1 MKNRLFVL
9 LAFVVL
15 GTSCTEDIREDA
27 PAAEAAGSQTLMT
40 KLAGNIGGEQEPG
53 SLLFKI
59 DDNLAERI
67 AAGEAEDV
75 AAILFPGT
83 EVTLTSAIGI
93 MPKNMKVAK
102 EVGLDRW
109 FMARFDESIPSVTVA
124 SRLAQRPEVQTIQY
138 NTYLSRIESEVV
150 LPYVPTLPTKAEEIN
165 EGSDLPFDDPNLAD
179 QWNLINTGRKDIAET
194 AVEGADVGVKDAWRL
209 TAGSADVIVAVMDCA
224 IKSIHPDLRNAVWVN
239 QAEADGTRGV
249 DDDGNGYIDDE
260 NGFNFVGC
268 TLTDNGDPVKG
279 NLLNWSAG
287 YGHGTHVAGIIGAT
301 NGNGKGVSSIAGG
314 TGNGDGVRLMSCQLF
329 EGSKSTTDSQ
339 SAAAYI
345 YATDNGASVINS
357 SYGFAGGTF
366 LNDHDFINGIKNGA
380 NGSPLEYDAIRYFVH
395 PDNSN
400 SPALKGNIVVF
411 AAGNEAQPYSSY
423 PGALPF
429 CISVTGFGPDYRPG
443 GYTNH
448 GPGCK
453 IAAPGGDLSVGA
465 ADYQANKSQI
475 LSTGVSECAMNN
487 NVYGYDYVYMQGTS
501 MACPHVTGVVALGI
515 SYAEKIGKTFTRE
528 EFTSL
533 LLTSVNDIDRYL
545 SGSKTYNGET
555 VNLSDYKGRLGT
567 GAIDAWRFLMAIEGT
582 PSALVKAGETAAI
595 DLSDYMGGNA
605 DGLEY
610 VSVTIDEAG
619 RNSLGLSADP
629 VINGGKL
636 EVTCTKVGS
645 GKVTVTAT
653 VGRDKE
659 IEGGISGMEF
669 TREIS
674 IVSRSFVSDNGGW
687 L

>member
-9 LAFVVL
+9 LALAAFS
-15 GTSCTEDIREDA
+15 TSCMTEDIREDVS
-27 PAAEAAGSQTLMT
+27 AADNASRQALIT
-40 KLAGNIGGEQEPG
+40 KLAGNTYGEREPG
-53 SLLFKI
+53 SLLFKLDAGQADGI
-59 DDNLAERI
+59 TKACDLA
-67 AAGEAEDV
+67 AT
-75 AAILFPGT
+75 LFPGT
-83 EVTLTSAIGI
+83 EVTVSSATGAA
-93 MPKNMKVAK
+93 PKNTKVAK

-109 FMARFDESIPSVTVA
+109 YIVRFDESIPVESMA
-124 SRLAQRPEVQTIQY
+124 QKLAQLPEIQTIQY
-138 NTYLSRIESEVV
+138 NTYLTPTESDIV
-150 LPYVPTLPTKAEEIN
+150 LPYIPSAKTRAEEKA
-165 EGSDLPFDDPNLAD
+165 DLPFDDPNLAD
-179 QWNLINTGRKDIAET
+179 QWNLINTGSKDIAET

-209 TAGSADVIVAVMDCA
+209 TAGSSDVIVAVLDCA
-224 IKSIHPDLRNAVWVN
+224 IKSIHSDLRNAVWVN
-239 QAEADGTRGV
+239 QAEADGANGV

-268 TLTDNGDPVKG
+268 KLTEDEPVKG
-279 NLLNWSAG
+279 NMLNWSAG

-314 TGNGDGVRLMSCQLF
+314 TGNGDGVRLMSCQIF
-329 EGSKSTTDSQ
+329 EGSKSTTDAQ

-345 YATDNGASVINS
+345 YAADNGASVINS

-366 LNDHDFINGIKNGA
+366 LKDEDFINGIEDGA
-380 NGSPLEYDAIRYFVH
+380 KGSPLEYDAIRYFIH

-400 SPALKGNIVVF
+400 SPAVKGNIVVF
-411 AAGNEAQPYSSY
+411 AAGNESQPYSSY

-429 CISVTGFGPDYRPG
+429 CISVTGFGPDFRPG

-453 IAAPGGDLSVGA
+453 IAAPGGDLAIGA
-465 ADYQANKSQI
+465 ADYQQNKSQI
-475 LSTGVSECAMNN
+475 LSTGVSECAMNS

-533 LLTSVNDIDRYL
+533 LLTSVNDIDQYL
-545 SGSKTYNGET
+545 SGAKTYNGET
-555 VNLSDYKGRLGT
+555 INLSDYKGRLGT
-567 GAIDAWRFLMAIEGT
+567 GAVDAWKFLMAIEGT
-582 PSALVKAGETAAI
+582 PSVLVKTGEAAEI
-595 DLSDYMGGNA
+595 DLSDHMGGNA

-610 VSVTIDEAG
+610 LSVKIDDAG

-629 VINGGKL
+629 VIRNGKL
-636 EVTCTKVGS
+636 ELTCTKVGS
-645 GKVTVTAT
+645 GKVSITAT

-659 IEGGISGMEF
+659 MEGGIGGMEF
-669 TREIS
+669 TREVS
-674 IVSRSFVSDNGGW
+674 IVSRSFVSGNGGW